1 MDYDEEIEDGASVA
15 RLEEEPNLETHD
27 SSDGNYRVPARDEE
41 VDDNTACN
49 GYSWFPT

>member
-1 MDYDEEIEDGASVA
+1 MEYDEEIEDGASVA
-15 RLEEEPNLETHD
+15 RLEEEPNLETHG
-27 SSDGNYRVPARDEE
+27 SSDGNYRVPAKE

>member
-1 MDYDEEIEDGASVA
+1 MEYDEEIEDGASVA
-15 RLEEEPNLETHD
+15 RLEEEPNLETHG
-27 SSDGNYRVPARDEE
+27 SSDGNYRVPARDKE